1 MTHLGKTNLKIL
13 ICFCLLSIA
22 AFAQNNSN
30 GLSKADK
37 AKVAI
42 QKEILDLEEI
52 GREKAL
58 KGESNWDDLISEG
71 AFMIAFDGKII
82 TYQKG
87 QNIPS
92 LPLKVFNLSEMIVR
106 VFDKETAVVT
116 GLAEVTSETAEKKPF
131 SFQMRFLNVWRKST
145 EGWKIAVSERTG
157 VKQATK

>member
-22 AFAQNNSN
+22 AFAHNNSN